1 MSPFCGLWR
10 CRASSAQQ
18 QWHWLPAEVDFARH
32 LQPISMISMP
42 GAQCCLCLR
51 MLAAYMEVF
60 IAARCSLIFDTLRP
74 GGSTLTA
81 CQLAAQDQPTHNT
94 GALRYDC

>member
-1 MSPFCGLWR
+1 
-10 CRASSAQQ
+10 
-18 QWHWLPAEVDFARH
+18 
-32 LQPISMISMP
+32 MISMP

-94 GALRYDC
+94 GALRYDCEFRHSCRHCLLLDLASSRWQ